1 MKSKSDIK
9 PNQIEYIG
17 NGKWCYNYNISET
30 YERGKIFFNYD
41 QLTLKEK
48 PTYENVVPKIIRDRY
63 TQEEELSIINKYN
76 SVILG
81 VIQENVD
88 IVETYK
94 DFIMFIE
101 NTKEE
106 TKKNL
111 T

>member
-9 PNQIEYIG
+9 PNATEYIG
-17 NGKWCYNYNISET
+17 NGKWHYNYNISET
-30 YERGKIFFNYD
+30 YERGKIFFNYN
-41 QLTLKEK
+41 QLTLNEK
-48 PTYENVVPKIIRDRY
+48 PTYENVVSKIIRDKY

-81 VIQENVD
+81 VIQENVG
-88 IVETYK
+88 IIETYK

-106 TKKNL
+106 TKHNL
-111 T
+111 A